1 MKEYKSS
8 FVDLVTILAQLI
20 GATFIIALF
29 LVVVIFTLLRWYDE
43 HKSASKVSQQIIIDG
58 NDCGCVK
65 HRDANNSGPTTSRLH
80 VK

>member
-8 FVDLVTILAQLI
+8 FVDLITLIAQLT

-29 LVVVIFTLLRWYDE
+29 LVVVISTLLRWYDE

-65 HRDANNSGPTTSRLH
+65 HRNADNLGSTTSRLH